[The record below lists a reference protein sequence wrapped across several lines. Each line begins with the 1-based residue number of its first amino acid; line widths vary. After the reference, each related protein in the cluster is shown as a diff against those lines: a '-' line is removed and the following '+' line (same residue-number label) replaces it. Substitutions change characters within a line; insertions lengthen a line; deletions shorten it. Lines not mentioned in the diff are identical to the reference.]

1 MNAVS
6 TKSIKVPNNSTP
18 VRIELGGEVVWAS
31 LEDWGA
37 KADALVA
44 KHGGVPKVV
53 NTMSTDVAPVV
64 QPPVDVEIPAFVNV
78 GAVVSFPLDGRTYN
92 GTIIKVGKF
101 SVLIDLERDEGQAKA
116 HFHELTLVTKGP
128 KENSSFGG
136 KLVVDEEA
144 KKRIEATNTKLD
156 TAGVK
161 VNANEQYYASGTR
174 MADIGYATQA
184 KREKEYRAMHLI
196 GDVAAELTKVIKAE
210 RRVDIEMSAGDLGK
224 SLRLSGN
231 RIQTKAGL
239 SLSEQAIR
247 GLLARVESPA
257 LAYVLGLRDRIAET
271 GVEDAE
277 ATEKRTKDLSKIVE
291 VLAHECW
298 RHPNVTLKAR
308 AREGVGDIFAFVSP
322 TYGVAD
328 APDVLPHIVN
338 GMPKDAR
345 GAFNYDA
352 GSTSWEVRANIWTP
366 TAVSEQAV
374 GEAFKGY
381 ISFTS
386 RDNGTR
392 RLRGG
397 GGIELLRCLNASTY
411 NAADT
416 DVSRAH
422 RGRILYDIESAVAAA
437 SKAIDVLCEAWG
449 TCRRDEVDIPESE
462 DGPIPIEQA
471 IPGFW
476 RFLLRDRS
484 SELVGVLPG
493 RSADHADGLTKAFFA
508 ERRESE
514 TLVKSDFAHGWTK
527 YIQKQSAGVRRDGE
541 AAIATWLVNDGVLEY
556 AEN

>member
-1 MNAVS
+1 MTAVS
-6 TKSIKVPNNSTP
+6 TKSIKVANNATP

-37 KADALVA
+37 KADALVI

-53 NTMSTDVAPVV
+53 NTMSAEITPVV

-78 GAVVSFPLDGRTYN
+78 GAVVSFPLDGRTYT
-92 GTIIKVGKF
+92 GAVVKVGKF
-101 SVLIDLERDEGQAKA
+101 SVLIDLEKNEGQAKA
-116 HFHELTLVTKGP
+116 QFHELTLVTKAP

-136 KLVVDEEA
+136 KLVGDEDA
-144 KKRIEATNTKLD
+144 KRRIEATHTKLGA
-156 TAGVK
+156 AGVK
-161 VNANEQYYASGTR
+161 VNASEQFYATGTR
-174 MADIGYATQA
+174 MADIGYSTQA

-196 GDVAAELTKVIKAE
+196 GDVAAELTKVIKDE
-210 RRVDIEMSAGDLGK
+210 RRVDVEMSAGDLGK
-224 SLRLSGN
+224 SLILSGS

-247 GLLARVESPA
+247 GLLARVDSPA
-257 LAYVLGLRDRIAET
+257 LAYVLGLRDRITGT
-271 GVEDAE
+271 GVEDAD
-277 ATEKRTKDLSKIVE
+277 ATQKRAKDLTKIVE

-298 RHPNVTLKAR
+298 RHRNVTLKAR

-328 APDVLPHIVN
+328 APDVLPHIVK
-338 GMPKDAR
+338 GMPRDAR
-345 GAFNYDA
+345 GAFHYDA

-374 GEAFKGY
+374 GEAFRGY

-416 DVSRAH
+416 EVSRAH
-422 RGRILYDIESAVAAA
+422 RGRILYDIQSAVAAA

-449 TCRRDEVDIPESE
+449 TARREEVDIPESE
-462 DGPIPIEQA
+462 NGPIPIEEA

-493 RSADHADGLTKAFFA
+493 RSADHAEGLTRAFFA
-508 ERRESE
+508 ERREPE
-514 TLVKSDFAHGWTK
+514 ALVRSDFANGWTK
-527 YIQKQSAGVRRDGE
+527 YIQGQSAGVRRDGE
-541 AAIATWLVNDGVLEY
+541 AAIATWLVNDGALEY